1 MPETQTPGGEARIAH
16 GGEVRPSRPL
26 HIVLLDYRDLHHPE
40 AGGAEVYIN
49 ELFQRLACTHRVTL
63 LSARYRGAPAED
75 RIGRIRVLRSG
86 NTATANFMVARTA
99 LALARREPVDIF
111 VENICKLP
119 FLLPAF
125 TQIPVL
131 PIVLHLFGHT
141 IFYELNPLV
150 AAYSWLYERLIPP
163 VYRGLHFVAL
173 SESTAH
179 DLERRGLRHAGID
192 IVHPGLDLAQYQLNG
207 TAVRSDTP
215 LLVYVGRLKRYKQID
230 IVVRAFARVLTTL
243 PAARLVIVG
252 KGDDQGRLEDIV
264 RGLGIGT
271 AVQFAGFVSEAEK
284 IAWLQRAHV
293 VLYPS
298 PKEGWGLSTIEAA
311 ACGTPVLASDAE
323 GLRDA
328 VRHGVTGFLIPHT
341 DVEAWAQR
349 MLEVLSNAALRQQLG
364 AGGRE
369 WARGFDWAVEA
380 EKMRRIVEQVAARA
394 PQQEHR

>member
-192 IVHPGLDLAQYQLNG
+192 IV
-207 TAVRSDTP
+207 
-215 LLVYVGRLKRYKQID
+215 
-230 IVVRAFARVLTTL
+230 VRAFARVLTTL

-264 RGLGIGT
+264 RSLGIGA